1 LNILSKDHPEKTIKS
16 WMKEDHQFIQGCIDH
31 RKFIENCLN
40 KYAHNPKL
48 RTMYQ
53 EHLDMQNILIQN
65 LKKEFYKDYGETYK
79 LLSTAVT

>member
-1 LNILSKDHPEKTIKS
+1 MLSKDHPEETINS
-16 WMKEDHQFIQGCIDH
+16 WLKEDHQFIHVCIDY

-40 KYAHNPKL
+40 KHAHNQKL

-65 LKKEFYKDYGETYK
+65 LKKEFF
-79 LLSTAVT
+79 